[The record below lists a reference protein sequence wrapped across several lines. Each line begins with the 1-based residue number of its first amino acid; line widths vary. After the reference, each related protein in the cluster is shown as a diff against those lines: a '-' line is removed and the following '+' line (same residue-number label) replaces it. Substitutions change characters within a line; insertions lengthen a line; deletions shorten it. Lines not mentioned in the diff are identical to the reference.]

1 MPTKREEEEVQNAA
15 GGAAAGADRETEGD
29 DGSPPAAG
37 WYPDPRNPS
46 KEWLWDGSEWTNQ
59 SRPTSGDPQAQS
71 APEPPAAAVRA
82 DIDTAASRMNWKLG
96 SRREIKRL
104 PGHLHD
110 GESVVDMACGAYGGG
125 TGLLVLTDQRIF
137 FLRDGWTGAT
147 HEDFPLERVTTVGFA
162 SRFGTGTVSIHASG
176 NTAEITSVVS
186 ADGKRIAAAAR
197 KVAGPKP
204 AERAERSDSSVDPM
218 DQLKKLGELKD
229 QGVLTPE
236 EFEEKKKILLDRL

>member
-1 MPTKREEEEVQNAA
+1 MPTEREEEEAQ
-15 GGAAAGADRETEGD
+15 D
-29 DGSPPAAG
+29 DGSPPEAG
-37 WYPDPRNPS
+37 WYPDPRNSS
-46 KEWLWDGSEWTNQ
+46 KEWFWDGSEWTNQ
-59 SRPTSGDPQAQS
+59 SRSTVGDPPAQD
-71 APEPPAAAVRA
+71 APAPTAAVRP
-82 DIDTAASRMNWKLG
+82 DIDTAAGHMNWKLG

-104 PGHLHD
+104 PSHLHD
-110 GESVVDMACGAYGGG
+110 GESVVEMACGAYGGG

-197 KVAGPKP
+197 KVAGPQP
-204 AERAERSDSSVDPM
+204 AQPAKRPDSSVDPM
-218 DQLKKLGELKD
+218 DQLKKLGELRD
-229 QGVLTPE
+229 QGILTPE
-236 EFEEKKKILLDRL
+236 EFEEKKKVLLDRL